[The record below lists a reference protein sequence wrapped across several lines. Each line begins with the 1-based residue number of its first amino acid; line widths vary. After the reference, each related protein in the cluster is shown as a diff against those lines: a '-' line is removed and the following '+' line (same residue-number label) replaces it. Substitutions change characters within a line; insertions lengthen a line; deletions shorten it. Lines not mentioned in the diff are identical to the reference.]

1 MFGRFFRVYLLVVLI
16 VLALDWALG
25 VARFYWPAVTY
36 GFAIVNFPIGLGY
49 LWLEGQ
55 STTWWHMHFGQAVND
70 EIGQSIAFLLTV
82 ALQALLY
89 TAVFL
94 VYRRSQ
100 STHPEPLESSL

>member
-1 MFGRFFRVYLLVVLI
+1 MFRRFFRVYFLALVI

-55 STTWWHMHFGQAVND
+55 STPWWHAHFGQAVND
-70 EIGQSIAFLLTV
+70 EIGQSIAFLLMI

-89 TAVFL
+89 TVVFL
-94 VYRRSQ
+94 VSGRAQ
-100 STHPEPLESSL
+100 STHPKPLGSSL